1 MRQFVFPC
9 LASFICFALA
19 GVLFAQDIRAI
30 IEPVTREGVEVW
42 LDKDCYED
50 GETLIIHIK
59 AERDGYLTVYDF
71 TPGGQGTKL
80 FPNPFYPDNR
90 IKGGVEYRIP
100 PAGAPF
106 SIKVDIP
113 SGASAGDEELIW
125 VIVTE
130 KQASLPETGRAPFLA
145 GIAEGLLADQGWWAA
160 AIASFRYG
168 PCEEPPPAPTGNKYA
183 LLVGVDDYDSLDV
196 PDLFFAV
203 NEVSLF
209 DGLFR
214 KLGYET
220 KVLTDAQA
228 TKGGIKEGIEEWLSK
243 AGAEGTAIFVF
254 AGWGSGV
261 EDEDGDES
269 DGQDEVI
276 LPADFE
282 PPDDGWITDDELAE
296 WLTDLGVGHIGLILD
311 VPFGGYYC
319 YLYRKG
325 VNSCRLWLPVLPP
338 LSGSPDGMIADL
350 AWRSLLR
357 SDQLVVGMEACHPN
371 EQFWACED
379 PEEGLGNWGI
389 FGYYVY
395 RALVRG
401 GSSAKEIF
409 DYARERV
416 QKLTEK
422 WAERFPDCCPSELEC
437 VMHPELDTNGDASD
451 FQF

>member
-1 MRQFVFPC
+1 AV
-9 LASFICFALA
+9 
-19 GVLFAQDIRAI
+19 VAQDIRAI
-30 IEPVTREGVEVW
+30 IEPVTREGVDVW

-50 GETLIIHIK
+50 GETLVIHIK

-130 KQASLPETGRAPFLA
+130 KQANLPETGRAPFLA
-145 GIAEGLLADQGWWAA
+145 GTAEGLLATQGWWAA
-160 AIASFRYG
+160 AITSFRYG
-168 PCEEPPPAPTGNKYA
+168 PCEEEPPATTGNKYA
-183 LLVGVDDYDSLDV
+183 LLVGVDDYDSLNI
-196 PDLFFAV
+196 PDLLFAV
-203 NEVSLF
+203 NEISLF
-209 DGLFR
+209 DALFQ

-243 AGAEGTAIFVF
+243 AGAEGTAILVF
-254 AGWGSGV
+254 AGWGLGV
-261 EDEDGDES
+261 EDEDGDEA

-282 PPDDGWITDDELAE
+282 PPDEGWITDDELAE
-296 WLTDLGVGHIGLILD
+296 WLTDLEVGHIGLILD
-311 VPFGGYYC
+311 VPFGGSYC
-319 YLYRKG
+319 YLYKKG
-325 VNSCRLWLPVLPP
+325 LNSYRLWLPVLPP

-350 AWRSLLR
+350 AWRNLLR

-371 EQFWACED
+371 EQFWVYED

-395 RALVRG
+395 RALASGKTNAEKV
-401 GSSAKEIF
+401 F
-409 DYARERV
+409 NYAQQKV

-422 WAERFPDCCPSELEC
+422 WAERFPDCCPPELEC